1 MKFLELSSSD
11 IIQYFLRNLQSIEV
25 LILIL
30 CWLLLISY
38 TYGKS
43 IDTKYLFNAPVQ
55 RNKIK
60 IK

>member
-30 CWLLLISY
+30 FWLLLIY
-38 TYGKS
+38 YNYGK
-43 IDTKYLFNAPVQ
+43 
-55 RNKIK
+55 
-60 IK
+60 